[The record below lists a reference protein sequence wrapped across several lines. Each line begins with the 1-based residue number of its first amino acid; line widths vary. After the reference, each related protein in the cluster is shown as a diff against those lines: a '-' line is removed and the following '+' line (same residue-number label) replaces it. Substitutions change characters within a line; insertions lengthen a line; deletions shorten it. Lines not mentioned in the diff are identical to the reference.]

1 MKKQMLLTS
10 ALLASAISL
19 PAMAMPPPHHG
30 GPGPGPCDCNTPSEI
45 RALRQEIAALKLD
58 KALNLTAEQ
67 AKTIQGIREKALK
80 RKAEIESE
88 KKKREPNLIKA
99 MTAVRDELKK
109 TGTVSPEAERNLRL
123 ARGEIDFRELE
134 KEFGALLAEV
144 MGVLTDE
151 QRAALASFDPRPLSR
166 HRGHGHPGPGH
177 PGMMPPPPGQMDGMA
192 PGGMPPGMM
201 PPPPPPGGPG
211 NAPNGMPPPPPPPG
225 QMAGMAPGGM
235 PPGMMP
241 PPPHHFRDQRPMH
254 TAAMLLSD
262 EFAPMLK
269 DRQK

>member
-10 ALLASAISL
+10 ALLASAISI
-19 PAMAMPPPHHG
+19 PALAMPPPHHG
-30 GPGPGPCDCNTPSEI
+30 GPGPCDCNIPSEI

-166 HRGHGHPGPGH
+166 HRGPGHRGPGH
-177 PGMMPPPPGQMDGMA
+177 PGMMPPPPGHMDGMV
-192 PGGMPPGMM
+192 PGGMPP
-201 PPPPPPGGPG
+201 PP
-211 NAPNGMPPPPPPPG
+211 
-225 QMAGMAPGGM
+225 

-241 PPPHHFRDQRPMH
+241 PPPHHFRDHRSMN